1 MNENKKEEDL
11 ENQEEVLIDEGNSL
25 DLESEDELPEE
36 PSEED
41 KIKDLED
48 QLLRAKAEVQNVRRI
63 AAQEVTKARLFG
75 VEALAKDFLSV
86 ADNLERAID
95 SCPDDENSLTIKEGL
110 ELTLKSLESSLKS
123 SGIEPINTEEKNFDP
138 DKHEA
143 ISIIEDDKLEPN
155 TIIDFVQKI
164 TWISLMLNNMRAK
177 HNIILIFKI
186 MRNKILFDLSFIRI
200 FINLIDFQIKPSQN
214 FCMNSFTTSDI

>member
-143 ISIIEDDKLEPN
+143 ISILEDDKLEPN
-155 TIIDFVQKI
+155 TIIDFVQKGYTI
-164 TWISLMLNNMRAK
+164 MDRTLRPAK
-177 HNIILIFKI
+177 VVVSK
-186 MRNKILFDLSFIRI
+186 KSKEKSE
-200 FINLIDFQIKPSQN
+200 NLLK
-214 FCMNSFTTSDI
+214 

>member
-1 MNENKKEEDL
+1 M
-11 ENQEEVLIDEGNSL
+11 IDEGNSV

-86 ADNLERAID
+86 ADNLER
-95 SCPDDENSLTIKEGL
+95 L
-110 ELTLKSLESSLKS
+110 
-123 SGIEPINTEEKNFDP
+123 
-138 DKHEA
+138 
-143 ISIIEDDKLEPN
+143 
-155 TIIDFVQKI
+155 
-164 TWISLMLNNMRAK
+164 
-177 HNIILIFKI
+177 
-186 MRNKILFDLSFIRI
+186 
-200 FINLIDFQIKPSQN
+200 
-214 FCMNSFTTSDI
+214 